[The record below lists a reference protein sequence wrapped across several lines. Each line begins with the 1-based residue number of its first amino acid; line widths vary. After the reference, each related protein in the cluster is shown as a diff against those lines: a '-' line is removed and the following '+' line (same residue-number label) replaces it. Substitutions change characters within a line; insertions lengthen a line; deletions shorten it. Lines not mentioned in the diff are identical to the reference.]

1 MQTINIELIRQSCN
15 VAPNSALRN
24 YISLIRGDIMVD
36 VLYKNESRRDVSLNS
51 ITKAI
56 IGENAQG
63 KTKMVFILL

>member
-1 MQTINIELIRQSCN
+1 LQTINIELIRQSCN

-56 IGENAQG
+56 IGEH
-63 KTKMVFILL
+63 ILW